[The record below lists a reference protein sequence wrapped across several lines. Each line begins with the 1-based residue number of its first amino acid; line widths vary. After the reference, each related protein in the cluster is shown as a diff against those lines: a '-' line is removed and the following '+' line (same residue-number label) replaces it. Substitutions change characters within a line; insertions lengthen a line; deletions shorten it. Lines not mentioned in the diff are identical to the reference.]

1 MSEPSLPLTSQLF
14 GCPALEYCAV
24 NGKLLIKKSPQPIVP
39 VVTFTVSSKVTET
52 FIVSPAPYVPSAV
65 VEVTFVTL
73 GALVSITKSLF
84 APNEF
89 AAPGAGRANDAL
101 LLFPRA
107 SLMVPP
113 FKERALEL

>member
-1 MSEPSLPLTSQLF
+1 
-14 GCPALEYCAV
+14 
-24 NGKLLIKKSPQPIVP
+24 
-39 VVTFTVSSKVTET
+39 
-52 FIVSPAPYVPSAV
+52 VPSAV
-65 VEVTFVTL
+65 VEVTLVTV

-89 AAPGAGRANDAL
+89 AAPGAGRVNDAL

>member
-1 MSEPSLPLTSQLF
+1 M
-14 GCPALEYCAV
+14 
-24 NGKLLIKKSPQPIVP
+24 
-39 VVTFTVSSKVTET
+39 SSKVTET

-65 VEVTFVTL
+65 VEVTLVTF
-73 GALVSITKSLF
+73 GALVSMFKSLF

-89 AAPGAGRANDAL
+89 AAPGAGSTIDAL

-113 FKERALEL
+113 FNERALEL